1 MGRMSTPFHVKLKE
15 AVERNNSLVCV
26 GLDPDPSLMPL
37 INGRGAAEITAEDII
52 EFNRKIIEA
61 TADLV
66 CCFKPN
72 VAFFEAFGAE
82 GSEILRRTLG
92 AIPPDVPI
100 IADAKRGDIGNS
112 SAAYARAI
120 FDELN
125 CDAMTVNAYG
135 GRDAIEPFL
144 EYTDKGVIIWAR
156 SSNPSAIDFQDLECD
171 YLGEQMPLWQ
181 AVARKARE
189 WNKNGNVG
197 IVMGATYPEQLK
209 EARELCPDMPILVPG
224 IGSQEGNLRDAV
236 LAGVNRNRDGIIV
249 NASRSVLYASRDKD
263 YAMAA
268 RSAAAQLR
276 ENVNRYREERPAFAE
291 A

>member
-1 MGRMSTPFHVKLKE
+1 MARMSTSFLAKLSE

-26 GLDPDPSLMPL
+26 GLDPDPALMPL
-37 INGRGAAEITAEDII
+37 VNGRGAGEITTEDII
-52 EFNRKIIEA
+52 EFSRKIIEA

-72 VAFFEAFGAE
+72 LAFFEAFGSD
-82 GSEILRRTLG
+82 GSEILRRTLA
-92 AIPPDVPI
+92 AIPPDVPV

-120 FDELN
+120 FEELS

-135 GRDAIEPFL
+135 GKDAIEPFL
-144 EYTDKGVIIWAR
+144 EYTDKGVIVWCR
-156 SSNPSAIDFQDLECD
+156 SSNPSAVDFQDLEVD

-181 AVARKARE
+181 AVARKSRE

-209 EARELCPDMPILVPG
+209 EARELCPEMPILVPG
-224 IGSQEGNLRDAV
+224 IGNQEGNLRDAV
-236 LAGVNRNRDGIIV
+236 LAGVNQNRDGIIV

>member
-1 MGRMSTPFHVKLKE
+1 MTTTFLAKLNE

-26 GLDPDPSLMPL
+26 GLDPDPALMPL
-37 INGRGAAEITAEDII
+37 VNGRGADEITADDII

-72 VAFFEAFGAE
+72 LAFFEAFGAE

-92 AIPPDVPI
+92 AIPPDVPV
-100 IADAKRGDIGNS
+100 IADAKRGDIGNT

-120 FDELN
+120 FEQLN

-135 GRDAIEPFL
+135 GKDAIEPFL
-144 EYTDKGVIIWAR
+144 EYTDKGVIVWCR
-156 SSNPSAIDFQDLECD
+156 SSNPSAIDFQDLEVD

-181 AVARKARE
+181 AVARKARD

-197 IVMGATYPEQLK
+197 IVMGATYPDQLK
-209 EARELCPDMPILVPG
+209 EARELCPGMPILVPG
-224 IGSQEGNLRDAV
+224 IGSQEGSLRDSV
-236 LAGVNRNRDGIIV
+236 LAGIDANKQGAIIS
-249 NASRSVLYASRDKD
+249 ASRSILYASRDKD

-276 ENVNRYREERPAFAE
+276 ENINRYREERPAFAE

>member
-1 MGRMSTPFHVKLKE
+1 MGRMSTSFLAKLNE

-26 GLDPDPSLMPL
+26 GLDPDPALMPL
-37 INGRGAAEITAEDII
+37 VNGRGANEITTEDII

-72 VAFFEAFGAE
+72 LAFFEAFGSD
-82 GSEILRRTLG
+82 GSEILRRTLA
-92 AIPPDVPI
+92 AIPPDVPV

-120 FDELN
+120 FEQWN

-144 EYTDKGVIIWAR
+144 EYTDKGVIVWCR
-156 SSNPSAIDFQDLECD
+156 SSNPSAIDFQDLEVD

-224 IGSQEGNLRDAV
+224 IGNQEGNLRDAV
-236 LAGVNRNRDGIIV
+236 LAGVNKNREGIIV

>member
-1 MGRMSTPFHVKLKE
+1 MSMPFLAKLNE
-15 AVERNNSLVCV
+15 AVERTGSLVCV
-26 GLDPDPSLMPL
+26 GLDPDPALMPL
-37 INGRGAAEITAEDII
+37 IDGRGSDQITAEDII
-52 EFNRKIIEA
+52 NFNRKIIEA

-66 CCFKPN
+66 CCYKPN

-82 GSEILRRTLG
+82 GSEMLRRTLS
-92 AIPPDVPI
+92 AIPPEVPV

-120 FDELN
+120 FDELG

-135 GRDAIEPFL
+135 GKDAIEPFL
-144 EYTDKGVIIWAR
+144 EYTDKGVIVWCR
-156 SSNPSAIDFQDLECD
+156 SSNPSAIDFQDLEVD

-197 IVMGATYPEQLK
+197 IVMGATYPDQLA
-209 EARELCPDMPILVPG
+209 EARDLCPDMPILVPG
-224 IGSQEGNLRDAV
+224 IGAQEGALRDAV
-236 LAGVNRNRDGIIV
+236 LAGIDMNRAGAIIS
-249 NASRSVLYASRDKD
+249 ASRSITYASRDSD

-276 ENVNRYREERPAFAE
+276 DHINRYREERPALAE